1 MEVHHH
7 PHHAPHT
14 NKKWH
19 HYFWEFFMLFLAV
32 TLGFFVENTRE
43 HYIERKWEKKYIE
56 SIILDLQADI
66 DWNKQFIQDQL
77 YSISSYD
84 SVIILLK
91 KKSRSE
97 FEQRRLYYLVRMAMR
112 NSWPNEANENAYE
125 QMKNSGN
132 LRLFHN
138 HPIADS
144 VSSYYFKLKGI
155 IYITELITL
164 RQQAVTEYEAKIFD
178 GTVFQEMM
186 SKEDLSFQMPE
197 QPRQLHSNDL
207 QTINEFIVRIHYL
220 NSIMVYSVNFAKN
233 QSEEARRLI
242 GFLKEEYD
250 LK

>member
-7 PHHAPHT
+7 SHHPHKE

-56 SIILDLQADI
+56 SIILDLKADI
-66 DWNKQFIQDQL
+66 AWNKQFIQDQT
-77 YSISSYD
+77 YSINSYD
-84 SVIILLK
+84 SVILLLK
-91 KKSRSE
+91 MKPRSE
-97 FEQRRLYYLVRMAMR
+97 EHLKRLYYLTRMAMR
-112 NSWPNEANENAYE
+112 NSWPNEANENAYD

-132 LRLFHN
+132 LRLLHN

-144 VSSYYFKLKGI
+144 ISSYYFKLKEI
-155 IYITELITL
+155 AYITELITL
-164 RQQAVTEYEAKIFD
+164 RQQAVTEYEAKIID
-178 GTVFQEMM
+178 GTVLQGMIKKDDFTFHVPDQTRPLVT
-186 SKEDLSFQMPE
+186 EDP
-197 QPRQLHSNDL
+197 

-220 NSIMVYSVNFAKN
+220 NSIMVYSVRFAEK
-233 QSEEARRLI
+233 QSEAATRLMD
-242 GFLKEEYD
+242 FLHEEYD